1 VSQTGDVDLLRTF
14 RLTRRDVRPDA
25 LCADSISDVVRI
37 LTISDIF
44 SALIEDR
51 RYREP
56 MPRED
61 AYDILCRMQGKLEK
75 PLVATFRQVALHR

>member
-1 VSQTGDVDLLRTF
+1 LSGFSAKLANHIGGY
-14 RLTRRDVRPDA
+14 PDG
-25 LCADSISDVVRI
+25 LCAENMSDVVRI

-51 RYREP
+51 RYKRP

-61 AYDILCRMQGKLEK
+61 AYDILRRMQGKLEK
-75 PLVATFRQVALHR
+75 ALVNSFRQVALNR